1 MNEEKSTA
9 GRLCFFIAG
18 THSWHKMLILSIPKK
33 NNYDRIA
40 EKIFQ

>member
-9 GRLCFFIAG
+9 GRLCFFITAI
-18 THSWHKMLILSIPKK
+18 HSWYKMLILSIPKQT
-33 NNYDRIA
+33 NYDRIA